1 MIKEI
6 FIKSILYRIIVISI
20 TYKLLLK
27 LTTSHNTSLKYS
39 ILLEITQFFLYTL
52 YEFLW
57 NYILKN
63 KINEHNY
70 IEK

>member
-39 ILLEITQFFLYTL
+39 ILLEITQFILYTL

-57 NYILKN
+57 SYILKD

>member
-39 ILLEITQFFLYTL
+39 ILLEITQFILYTL

-70 IEK
+70 IDK

>member
-39 ILLEITQFFLYTL
+39 ILLEITQFILYTL

>member
-39 ILLEITQFFLYTL
+39 ILLEITQFILYTL

-63 KINEHNY
+63 KI
-70 IEK
+70 KQ